1 MKKTWAQ
8 VIWMVLLPVLCLLT
22 LNAITQNQIAFIRY
36 LLAAA
41 PIVAVLVAM
50 TVIKVPGQYA
60 GLLGLG
66 IGLGISALAFGVTP
80 QILGVSLTKG
90 LLLTLFVLA
99 VFWPAL
105 FLYNIINQA
114 DGIQSIAV
122 ALEKLIS
129 DRMLMLITIAWAF
142 SALLE
147 GLAGFGL
154 PVAIVSPMLVGL
166 GVSPV
171 LAVSTVAVGHAW
183 AVTFGD
189 MGVVFQTL
197 TSVVDVAPA
206 ALASNAAV
214 LLGMACLVCGL
225 AVAHLFGYLKRW
237 WAIIL
242 VAGVMALVQYLA
254 ATSPLNPLGSFLA
267 GLAGVLSAVAISR
280 WLINGSAARERV
292 DVTPALISAVGIYT
306 FLAVLMAVV
315 TVIPPISSRLSQVV
329 WVVAYPEVTTTAG
342 FVTPAVARQA
352 YKPLLHPGTSILIT
366 AFLAY
371 FLNKRLGLYK
381 KPGLGKIAAGTF
393 FSAWPA
399 MLGILAMVELSALM
413 DHSGMTM
420 LLAEALSSLFQS
432 SYPIISPL
440 IGVIGAF
447 ATGSN
452 NNSNVLFGSLQ
463 ENIALLLHLA
473 PAVIV
478 SAQTTGGALGSMIAP
493 AKIIVGCSTVDL
505 IGRDGEVLR
514 KTLPYG
520 IGIAL
525 LMGAAT
531 LVMTLLA

>member
-1 MKKTWAQ
+1 MKQRCMQAFW
-8 VIWMVLLPVLCLLT
+8 IIGLPVVALLFF
-22 LNAITQNQIAFIRY
+22 NQLTSNQVPLIRY
-36 LLAAA
+36 LLAAT
-41 PIVAVLVAM
+41 PIVVVLVAM
-50 TVIKVPGQYA
+50 TVIKIPGQYA
-60 GLLGLG
+60 GLMGLG
-66 IGLGISALAFGVTP
+66 IGLIISALAFGLNMSV
-80 QILGVSLTKG
+80 LGVSQTKG
-90 LLLTLFVLA
+90 LLLTIFVLA

-105 FLYNIINQA
+105 FLYNIINGA
-114 DGIQSIAV
+114 NGIQSIAL

-166 GVSPV
+166 GVAPV
-171 LAVSTVAVGHAW
+171 LAVSAVAIGHAW

-206 ALASNAAV
+206 ALASNASI
-214 LLGMACLVCGL
+214 LLGLACLICGL
-225 AVAHLFGYLKRW
+225 AVANIFGYLKRW
-237 WAIIL
+237 WAILI
-242 VAGVMALVQYLA
+242 VAAVMAVVQFLA

-280 WLINGSAARERV
+280 YLIRSEGQREKV
-292 DVTPALISAVGIYT
+292 EPTPALISAVGAYT

-315 TVIPPISSRLSQVV
+315 TVIPAISSRLSQYV
-329 WVVAYPEVTTTAG
+329 WVVAYPEVSTTAG
-342 FVTPAVARQA
+342 FLTRAVARQA
-352 YKPLLHPGTSILIT
+352 YKPLLHPGASILVT

-371 FLNKRLGLYK
+371 FVNRKLGLYK
-381 KPGLGKIAAGTF
+381 QTGLGNIAGQTF
-393 FSAWPA
+393 LSAWPA

-420 LLAEALSSLFQS
+420 LLAEALSGLFQS

-463 ENIALLLHLA
+463 ENIALLLNLA

-493 AKIIVGCSTVDL
+493 AKVIVGCSTVGL

-525 LMGAAT
+525 LMGVIT
-531 LVMTLLA
+531 LLMTLLS

>member
-1 MKKTWAQ
+1 MKEKWIKALWMIVLPIGILL
-8 VIWMVLLPVLCLLT
+8 VINALT
-22 LNAITQNQIAFIRY
+22 GNQIPFLRY
-36 LLAAA
+36 ILAAA
-41 PIVAVLVAM
+41 PILAVLVAM
-50 TVIKVPGQYA
+50 TAIKIGGQYA
-60 GLLGLG
+60 GPMGWLLGL
-66 IGLGISALAFGVTP
+66 IIAWQAFGITP
-80 QILGVSLTKG
+80 AVFGVSQTKG
-90 LLLTLFVLA
+90 FLLTTFVLA

-114 DGIQSIAV
+114 NGIQSIAL
-122 ALEKLIS
+122 ALEKLIR
-129 DRMLMLITIAWAF
+129 DRMLMLIVIAWAF

-166 GVSPV
+166 GIQPV
-171 LAVSTVAVGHAW
+171 LAVTTVAVGHAW

-197 TSVVDVAPA
+197 TSVVKVAPA
-206 ALASNAAV
+206 DLASHAGI
-214 LLGMACLVCGL
+214 LLGIACLVCGL
-225 AVAHLFGYLKRW
+225 ATAHLFGYLRRW
-237 WAIIL
+237 WAVVL
-242 VAGVMALVQYLA
+242 VAAVMAAVQYLA

-267 GLAGVLSAVAISR
+267 GLAGVLSAIAISQWMHR
-280 WLINGSAARERV
+280 HEAPGEKV
-292 DVTPALISAVGIYT
+292 EQTPALLSAVGAYA
-306 FLAVLMAVV
+306 FLAILMAVV
-315 TVIPPISSRLSQVV
+315 TVIPPISSRLSQYV
-329 WVVAYPEVTTTAG
+329 WVMKYPEVSTLMG

-371 FLNKRLGLYK
+371 LVNRKLNLYSNTNLGR
-381 KPGLGKIAAGTF
+381 IALKTLITAG
-393 FSAWPA
+393 PA
-399 MLGILAMVELSALM
+399 MIGILSMVELSAIM

-420 LLAEALSSLFQS
+420 LLAEALSNMFKS
-432 SYPIISPL
+432 SYPLIAPL
-440 IGVIGAF
+440 IGVLGAF

-463 ENIALLLHLA
+463 ENIALILGMA
-473 PAVIV
+473 PAIIV

-525 LMGAAT
+525 LMGVAT
-531 LVMTLLA
+531 LIMTLIR